1 MPSRYLSG
9 HLQLVY
15 NLLKGISYNY
25 LLGLF
30 KMISAAITPG
40 IQPQTVR
47 IKTIITEPQPLSIT
61 AKGGKR
67 IDNSTLQKL
76 IQTQIYD

>member
-1 MPSRYLSG
+1 
-9 HLQLVY
+9 
-15 NLLKGISYNY
+15 
-25 LLGLF
+25 
-30 KMISAAITPG
+30 MISAAITPG

-67 IDNSTLQKL
+67 IDSSTLHKL
-76 IQTQIYD
+76 IQKQIYDYYFLFKVLLFGIALKIDSSVDI